1 MNKGSKRGRPPYEDI
16 LTPAE
21 WRVVHLAQHGL
32 SNRQIAERRGVSR
45 DAVKFHISNVVA
57 KIGLENK
64 QALKGWFAKPMNS
77 ALRGQGGNMDSHTKL
92 GPIGQISRSVSDID
106 RSEAWYR
113 DVLELRH
120 LYRFG
125 TLAFF
130 DCGGT
135 RLFLEETDDVTDES
149 VIYFKVSDI
158 ARSYE
163 RLRERGVEFTHAP
176 HMVHR
181 HDDGTEEWMAFF
193 KDPDGR
199 LLAIISQVK
208 AP

>member
-1 MNKGSKRGRPPYEDI
+1 MSPSARRGRPPCKDI

-21 WRVVHLAQHGL
+21 WQVVHLAQHGL
-32 SNRQIAERRGVSR
+32 SNRQIARRRRVSL
-45 DAVKFHISNVVA
+45 DAVKFHISNAVS
-57 KIGLENK
+57 KLGLENK
-64 QALKGWFAKPMNS
+64 HALRQWFAKPLDG
-77 ALRGQGGNMDSHTKL
+77 ALRLRRDDMEPDMSL

-135 RLFLEETDDVTDES
+135 RLFLEEGTVTAES
-149 VIYFKVSDI
+149 VVYFKVSDI
-158 ARSYE
+158 TRTYE
-163 RLRERGVEFTHAP
+163 TRLDRGVEFASPP
-176 HMVHR
+176 HMIHR
-181 HDDGTEEWMAFF
+181 HEDGTEEWMAFF
-193 KDPDGR
+193 NDPDGR
-199 LLAIISQVK
+199 LLAIMSQVR
-208 AP
+208 P

>member
-1 MNKGSKRGRPPYEDI
+1 MSPSARRGRPPCEDI

-32 SNRQIAERRGVSR
+32 SNRQIARRRRVSL
-45 DAVKFHISNVVA
+45 DAVKFHISNAVS
-57 KIGLENK
+57 KLGLENK
-64 QALKGWFAKPMNS
+64 S
-77 ALRGQGGNMDSHTKL
+77 ALRRWFAEPLDSALRRRRDDMKTDESL

-113 DVLELRH
+113 DVLGLEH

-125 TLAFF
+125 TLSFF

-135 RLFLEETDDVTDES
+135 RLFLEQGPVTQES
-149 VIYFKVSDI
+149 VVYFKVADI
-158 ARSYE
+158 VRSYDT
-163 RLRERGVEFTHAP
+163 LLGRGVEFASSP
-176 HMVHR
+176 HMIHR

-193 KDPDGR
+193 NDPDGR
-199 LLAIISQVK
+199 PLAIMSQVS
-208 AP
+208 P